1 MSLFHAPEAA
11 APHAVASAAVQV
23 TGLTKR
29 FGHDDRS
36 TLALDG
42 LDLTV
47 DRGEFVTVVGA
58 SGCGKSTLLSVLAG
72 LEAPTDGTARVHS
85 DRVSLMFQD
94 ATLMPWLTTAQNVE
108 LALTLRGVPKAQR
121 KEQVD
126 SLLRVVRLGDKHDK
140 RPHELSGGM
149 RQRVAL
155 ARMLAQQAEVV
166 LMDEPFGALDAM
178 TRDTMHDEIEQ
189 LWSTHGLTVIFVTH
203 NVREAVRLGD
213 RVVLL
218 SSSPGRLKS
227 QFPVELPRPRRIDS
241 TEVASLSATLTHEL
255 REEVRRHVG

>member
-1 MSLFHAPEAA
+1 VSLFHASEAA
-11 APHAVASAAVQV
+11 APAAAPSAAVQV
-23 TGLTKR
+23 AGLTKR
-29 FGHDDRS
+29 FGLDGSS

-72 LEAPTDGTARVHS
+72 LDAPTAGTARVHS
-85 DRVSLMFQD
+85 DRVALMFQD
-94 ATLMPWLTTAQNVE
+94 ATLMPWLTTAENVE
-108 LALTLRGVPKAQR
+108 LALTLRGVPKAER
-121 KEQVD
+121 KEKVD
-126 SLLRVVRLGDKHDK
+126 HLLRVVRLGDKHDK

-155 ARMLAQQAEVV
+155 ARMLAQKADVV

-189 LWSTHGLTVIFVTH
+189 LWRTHGLTVLFVTH

-213 RVVLL
+213 RVLLL
-218 SSSPGRLKS
+218 SSSPGRLK
-227 QFPVELPRPRRIDS
+227 QEFPVELPRPRRIDS
-241 TEVASLSATLTHEL
+241 AEVATLAATLTHEL